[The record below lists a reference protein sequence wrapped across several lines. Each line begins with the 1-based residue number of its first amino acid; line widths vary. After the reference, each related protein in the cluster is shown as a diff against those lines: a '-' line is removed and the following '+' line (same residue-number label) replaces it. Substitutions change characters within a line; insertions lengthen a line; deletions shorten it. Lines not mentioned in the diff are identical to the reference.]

1 MLLPQLLM
9 LLPQLLL
16 PLPLLPMLLLLPLLL
31 AQSAPSSRLRMSSAT
46 LLMDT
51 RTSTLPSKNKETPTE
66 ESLDLTPML
75 MRLESTLSTMLLM
88 TSDSVLPETTFQLP
102 LSTTLLSQSL
112 QSTLLPQLLIPL
124 RSLRPG
130 LLSSLLSRLKLPEP
144 RDLLSLVPS
153 AQLLMLVLPL
163 VSSPL
168 PLPLPVRPSLPPSS

>member
-1 MLLPQLLM
+1 M

-51 RTSTLPSKNKETPTE
+51 RTSTLPSKNRETPTE

-75 MRLESTLSTMLLM
+75 MGLESTLSTMLLM

-102 LSTTLLSQSL
+102 
-112 QSTLLPQLLIPL
+112 QSTLLPQLLIPQRL
-124 RSLRPG
+124 LRPR
-130 LLSSLLSRLKLPEP
+130 LLSSLLSRLRLPEP
-144 RDLLSLVPS
+144 RD
-153 AQLLMLVLPL
+153 
-163 VSSPL
+163 
-168 PLPLPVRPSLPPSS
+168 

>member
-1 MLLPQLLM
+1 M

-16 PLPLLPMLLLLPLLL
+16 PLPLLPMLLLPPLLL

-75 MRLESTLSTMLLM
+75 LM
-88 TSDSVLPETTFQLP
+88 TLDSVLPETTFQLP

-124 RSLRPG
+124 RSLRPR
-130 LLSSLLSRLKLPEP
+130 LLSSLLSRLRLPEP

-168 PLPLPVRPSLPPSS
+168 PLLLLLPMLPQLLLPLPVRP